1 LYDHVPP
8 PGDPIPPHIGRSL
21 MEDSHPSDQEVRRA
35 VKKGGNKRS
44 GGASKMQTE
53 DLKICLAVM
62 ENKERAREKGKP
74 GYEEAGNTWRMLLKL
89 IQHIWDTERSRVKC
103 Y

>member
-1 LYDHVPP
+1 MGHLASGNVKETWQTLLGWYRKAEDKAPEPCYDSIEEQTLKQEQLYDHVPP
-8 PGDPIPPHIGRSL
+8 PGDPISSHIDCPP

-53 DLKICLAVM
+53 DLKI
-62 ENKERAREKGKP
+62 
-74 GYEEAGNTWRMLLKL
+74 
-89 IQHIWDTERSRVKC
+89 
-103 Y
+103 